1 MSTSS
6 AAHAPCCANFVNTHA
21 FNILEHYHHAR
32 EKHPHFCDRFMSP
45 IYGIEESDGHLR
57 VLRNALGNAIKSGCF
72 TMTDVLNCEVEEMLN
87 AIVHGETE
95 NAIEEAYDIIAVL
108 LRVIDVLEGRQ
119 QLGRPEEGAS
129 NGKSE

>member
-1 MSTSS
+1 MRIETDLDGKTVG
-6 AAHAPCCANFVNTHA
+6 A
-21 FNILEHYHHAR
+21 IERHYFHAR
-32 EKHPHFCDRFMSP
+32 EKHPHFCDRLTSP

-57 VLRNALGNAIKSGCF
+57 VLRNALENAIKSGCF

-95 NAIEEAYDIIAVL
+95 NAISEVCDCIAVL
-108 LRVIDVLEGRQ
+108 LRVIDVLKGRQ
-119 QLGRPEEGAS
+119 PLGKPKEGAS